1 MKAMSDFG
9 AHIRKQ
15 NTHWLYLSTPG
26 SLIIEGI
33 KEIATQNKF
42 AVEIP

>member
-1 MKAMSDFG
+1 MKAMSEFG

-33 KEIATQNKF
+33 NDIATHNKF
-42 AVEIP
+42 NVEIP